1 MNEVKPFAKH
11 ISCDCKRKLNG
22 TAWISNNTPAYVTST
37 PSIINSG
44 NKKVRYK
51 MDCFILRAFLS
62 VHFYVHCILI
72 Y

>member
-11 ISCDCKRKLNG
+11 ISCDCKCKLNSI
-22 TAWISNNTPAYVTST
+22 AWISDNTPAYVTRT
-37 PSIINSG
+37 LSIINSG

-62 VHFYVHCILI
+62 VHFCVHYILI